1 MVTQLKAKELIL
13 LIQDGFHVLS
23 VFSPNPDLI
32 DSLKSEL
39 NDLRDL
45 VSGQGLNDVVILV
58 QKLDKLLG
66 IIPKEAVSNNPVL
79 TAENIQ
85 FVFEALRLISAY
97 LETGNPPRGL
107 TAKDMACALDMLYEE
122 KTANMNNISQTQ
134 DIKSTEENPKPTL
147 IEQVDTMKDTLLQ
160 NLNIEEPEE
169 TIPVNQEAS
178 TQLAE
183 PQPES
188 NLIQT
193 EEEPEPSQIN
203 SELPVQNQIQE
214 QKMESECPQ
223 VQEITEPISE
233 IEPDNQEICQTNSN
247 PQSIPETENQE
258 PSPSQE
264 NTEQVM
270 IPENI
275 ETEFPSADEKET
287 PLSLEEIVVI
297 PNIKPPVSTTESE
310 IINET
315 RVVPEEV
322 SEENFIEQT
331 EIKNE
336 LPLEPPQSEEEIEPS
351 QLETTPLITSEEKP
365 EPECVVEPEQQIEI
379 PEEPVEVTA
388 EENNPT
394 PQPEDE
400 LSNETEET
408 ILTENTVE
416 SKKNVETLEELSE
429 AVLNNPD
436 SNQIPLEETL
446 VEEPENEPKPQY
458 SCEIIKPIVSQPPI
472 SEELIKKEEN
482 LIPIIDISSQ
492 PSEIIAPRLPVD
504 YGIPCLIIKVND
516 QSFALPYE
524 VVEKV
529 EKFHLSDL
537 KLVKN
542 DIVAKY
548 DSTELKMID
557 LASALGYQSKE
568 EGSDKETFL
577 AAICQVNGNKAGV
590 LFDDTLG
597 FEPLKW
603 EEFHSIIG
611 KIKGIAGISVYKSE
625 NQNIGEEPY
634 QPVIVVKL
642 ADLI

>member
-122 KTANMNNISQTQ
+122 KTADMNNVSQTQ
-134 DIKSTEENPKPTL
+134 EIKPAEENPKSAL

-160 NLNIEEPEE
+160 NPDIEEPEE

-178 TQLAE
+178 TQPTE

-365 EPECVVEPEQQIEI
+365 EPENLVEPEQQIEI
-379 PEEPVEVTA
+379 PEEPVEVPA

-394 PQPEDE
+394 TQPEDE
-400 LSNETEET
+400 LSNKTEET

-416 SKKNVETLEELSE
+416 NEKNVETLEESSE

-436 SNQIPLEETL
+436 SNQILLEETL
-446 VEEPENEPKPQY
+446 TEEPEYEPEPHY
-458 SCEIIKPIVSQPPI
+458 SCEIIEPI
-472 SEELIKKEEN
+472 L
-482 LIPIIDISSQ
+482 SQ
-492 PSEIIAPRLPVD
+492 PSVTEEAIKEEQPVLVNDISPQLSNVTAPRLPAD
-504 YGIPCLIIKVND
+504 FGIPCLIVKVND
-516 QSFALPYE
+516 KVFALPHQ

-529 EKFHLSDL
+529 EKFQLSDL

-557 LASALGYQSKE
+557 IASALGYQTTE
-568 EGSDKETFL
+568 ENSDKETFL

-611 KIKGIAGISVYKSE
+611 KIKGVAGLSVYKSE
-625 NQNIGEEPY
+625 NQNIGEDPY
-634 QPVIVVKL
+634 QPVIVVEL

>member
-122 KTANMNNISQTQ
+122 KTADMNNVSQTQ
-134 DIKSTEENPKPTL
+134 EIKPAEENPKSAL

-160 NLNIEEPEE
+160 NPDIEEPEE

-178 TQLAE
+178 TQPTE

-365 EPECVVEPEQQIEI
+365 EPENLVEPEQQIEI
-379 PEEPVEVTA
+379 PEEPVEVPA
-388 EENNPT
+388 EENNPA

-400 LSNETEET
+400 LSNKTEET

-416 SKKNVETLEELSE
+416 NEKNVETLEESSE

-436 SNQIPLEETL
+436 SNQILLEETL
-446 VEEPENEPKPQY
+446 TEEPEYEPEPHY
-458 SCEIIKPIVSQPPI
+458 SCEIIEPI
-472 SEELIKKEEN
+472 L
-482 LIPIIDISSQ
+482 SQ
-492 PSEIIAPRLPVD
+492 PSVTEEAIKEEQPVLVNDISPQLSNVTAPRLPAD
-504 YGIPCLIIKVND
+504 FGIPCLIVKVND
-516 QSFALPYE
+516 KVFALPHQ

-529 EKFHLSDL
+529 EKFQLSDL

-557 LASALGYQSKE
+557 IASALGYQTTE
-568 EGSDKETFL
+568 ENSDKETFL

-611 KIKGIAGISVYKSE
+611 KIKGVAGLSVYKSE
-625 NQNIGEEPY
+625 NQNIGEDPY
-634 QPVIVVKL
+634 QPVIVVEL

>member
-122 KTANMNNISQTQ
+122 KTADMNNVSQTQ
-134 DIKSTEENPKPTL
+134 EIKPAEENPKSAL

-160 NLNIEEPEE
+160 NPDIEEPEE

-178 TQLAE
+178 TQPAE

-365 EPECVVEPEQQIEI
+365 EPENLVEPEQQIEI
-379 PEEPVEVTA
+379 PEEPVEVPA

-394 PQPEDE
+394 TQPEDE
-400 LSNETEET
+400 LLNKTEET

-416 SKKNVETLEELSE
+416 NEKNVETLEESSE

-436 SNQIPLEETL
+436 SNQILLEETL
-446 VEEPENEPKPQY
+446 TEEPEYEPEPHY
-458 SCEIIKPIVSQPPI
+458 SCEIIEPI
-472 SEELIKKEEN
+472 L
-482 LIPIIDISSQ
+482 SQ
-492 PSEIIAPRLPVD
+492 PSVTEEAIKEEQPVLVNDISPQLSNVTAPRLPAD
-504 YGIPCLIIKVND
+504 FGIPCLIVKVND
-516 QSFALPYE
+516 KVFALPHQ

-529 EKFHLSDL
+529 EKFQLSDL

-557 LASALGYQSKE
+557 IASALGYQTTE
-568 EGSDKETFL
+568 ENSDKETFL

-611 KIKGIAGISVYKSE
+611 KIKGVAGLSVYKSE
-625 NQNIGEEPY
+625 NQNIGEDPY
-634 QPVIVVKL
+634 QPVIVVEL

>member
-122 KTANMNNISQTQ
+122 KTADMNNVSQTQ
-134 DIKSTEENPKPTL
+134 EIKPAEENPKSAL

-160 NLNIEEPEE
+160 NPDIEEPEE

-178 TQLAE
+178 TQPAE

-365 EPECVVEPEQQIEI
+365 EPENLVEPEQQIEI
-379 PEEPVEVTA
+379 PEEPVEVPA

-394 PQPEDE
+394 TQPEDE
-400 LSNETEET
+400 LSNKTEET

-416 SKKNVETLEELSE
+416 NEKNVETLEESSE

-436 SNQIPLEETL
+436 SNQILLEETL
-446 VEEPENEPKPQY
+446 TEEPEYEPEPHY
-458 SCEIIKPIVSQPPI
+458 SCEIIEPI
-472 SEELIKKEEN
+472 L
-482 LIPIIDISSQ
+482 SQ
-492 PSEIIAPRLPVD
+492 PSVTEEAIKEEQPVLVNDISPQLSNVTAPRLPAD
-504 YGIPCLIIKVND
+504 FGIPCLIVKVND
-516 QSFALPYE
+516 KVFALPHQ

-529 EKFHLSDL
+529 EKFQLSDL

-557 LASALGYQSKE
+557 IASALGYQTTE
-568 EGSDKETFL
+568 ENSDKETFL

-611 KIKGIAGISVYKSE
+611 KIKGVAGLSVYKSE
-625 NQNIGEEPY
+625 NQNIGEDPY
-634 QPVIVVKL
+634 QPVIVVEL